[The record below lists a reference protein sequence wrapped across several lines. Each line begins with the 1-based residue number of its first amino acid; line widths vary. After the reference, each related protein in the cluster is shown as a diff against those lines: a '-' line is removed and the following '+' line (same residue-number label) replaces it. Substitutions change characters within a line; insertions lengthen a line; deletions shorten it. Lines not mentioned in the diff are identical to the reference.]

1 MSSDFN
7 DSLENS
13 QNHMHEVSLRK
24 CVLTTN
30 SLCHVATETIDLP
43 IYEGLLELS
52 EFLLE
57 I

>member
-1 MSSDFN
+1 MSFDFD
-7 DSLENS
+7 DSLESS

-24 CVLTTN
+24 CFLTTN
-30 SLCHVATETIDLP
+30 SLCYVTTKTIDLP